1 MVRPGT
7 FLKAQTNSFIGRTG
21 FLIELPSFRT
31 RVWARPGGFVG
42 LCPLVYTVYK
52 ERKGLS

>member
-7 FLKAQTNSFIGRTG
+7 FLIAQTNSFIGRTG

-42 LCPLVYTVYK
+42 LCPLVYK